1 MGTLCKWTNDSQ
13 RFLLEHFDTIHNSPS
28 HIYHSALPFSP
39 SSSLLCKY
47 YGLELS
53 QEVQVVKGLPAEW
66 GACSRVVSLH
76 SIPYSFACWNNT
88 IAVGSDLN
96 IIILNIITGSQTAVL
111 SGHTDCVPSVTY
123 SLDGVSLV
131 SGSHDKTI
139 KLWDVQTGGVI
150 KTFYGHTWGVTSV
163 SISADC
169 TMIASGSW
177 DGTIHL
183 WNIQTGECHCIIW
196 QGQEVKYVSFHHIG
210 PQHLLSVCN
219 GRIWQWDINGHQAGP
234 TPTYDGYY
242 VSFSQDGA
250 QSLSYKGETVTVQ
263 NSSSGVVVAEF
274 QISIPI
280 SWFCLSPDGRLVAVV
295 SHNTTYIFDIANSGT
310 HLIEAI
316 VDTEPAYL
324 LAFFSSSLLVLGFL
338 HGYIKFYQI
347 SAPSGLATT
356 HPKPTFPASHEI
368 RSMTLQAKDGIV
380 ITGDLNGVV
389 KTWDI
394 FTGLCRASFQTP
406 VTLDNQDIYT
416 VLSGDRLLYH
426 EDVQLINGRL
436 IIVWLGN
443 QKINAWDVERGELLF
458 AVDGPD
464 ELEALKISGDG
475 SRVFCLGKGFIQ
487 ALSVQTGEIVGMV
500 DLNGSS
506 YGPLT
511 VDDSRVWIYDQGWDF
526 GTLGSLPIQLSNISL
541 HKFHPNGV
549 VLWDNDL
556 CRIKDTIT
564 GKVVFQLSTKYGKPV
579 DVQWNGQYLVACF
592 LPLEVLILDFSYIL

>member
-1 MGTLCKWTNDSQ
+1 M
-13 RFLLEHFDTIHNSPS
+13 TI
-28 HIYHSALPFSP
+28 
-39 SSSLLCKY
+39 
-47 YGLELS
+47 
-53 QEVQVVKGLPAEW
+53 
-66 GACSRVVSLH
+66 
-76 SIPYSFACWNNT
+76 
-88 IAVGSDLN
+88 
-96 IIILNIITGSQTAVL
+96 
-111 SGHTDCVPSVTY
+111 
-123 SLDGVSLV
+123 
-131 SGSHDKTI
+131 
-139 KLWDVQTGGVI
+139 
-150 KTFYGHTWGVTSV
+150 
-163 SISADC
+163 
-169 TMIASGSW
+169 
-177 DGTIHL
+177 
-183 WNIQTGECHCIIW
+183 
-196 QGQEVKYVSFHHIG
+196 
-210 PQHLLSVCN
+210 
-219 GRIWQWDINGHQAGP
+219 
-234 TPTYDGYY
+234 
-242 VSFSQDGA
+242 
-250 QSLSYKGETVTVQ
+250 Q

-274 QISIPI
+274 QVSSPI
-280 SWFCLSPDGRLVAVV
+280 RCCCFSPDGRLVAAA
-295 SHNTTYIFDIANSGT
+295 SRNITYIFDIANSGT
-310 HLIEAI
+310 HLIKAI
-316 VDTEPAYL
+316 VDTEHVHS
-324 LAFFSSSLLVLGFL
+324 LAFFSPSFLVLGFFNR
-338 HGYIKFYQI
+338 YIKFYQI

-368 RSMTLQAKDGIV
+368 GSMALQAKDGVI

-394 FTGLCRASFQTP
+394 LTGLCRASFQTP
-406 VTLDNQDIYT
+406 VTLDEMGSHT
-416 VLSGDRLLYH
+416 VLSGDRWLYN
-426 EDVQLINGRL
+426 EDVQLIDGRL

-549 VLWDNDL
+549 VLWDNGL

-564 GKVVFQLSTKYGKPV
+564 GKVVFQLSTKYRKPV

-592 LPLEVLILDFSYIL
+592 FPLEVLILDFSHIL